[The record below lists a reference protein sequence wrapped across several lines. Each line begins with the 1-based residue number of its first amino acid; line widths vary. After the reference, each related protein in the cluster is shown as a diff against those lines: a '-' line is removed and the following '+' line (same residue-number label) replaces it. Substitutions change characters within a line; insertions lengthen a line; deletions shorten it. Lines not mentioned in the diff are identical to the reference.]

1 MISVIDMPP
10 PEESMWWRGKRRFD
24 VGFFPSECVR
34 IIGDKVPAHLSL
46 PNTTPV
52 VVVGGGS
59 GGGGSNPGGASS
71 SSSSSSKTQHL
82 LNQSGC
88 SGGSSGEN
96 LPTKPRQFA
105 QARQAHILF
114 QVGNNNPTTPNNT
127 QQPDVFCLRNVA
139 SISTRSFTKRSFYY
153 TRKRRRERVIA
164 FGTYGVLSVVSCL
177 VRGLFPVAAA
187 AGATEHRQALNT

>member
-1 MISVIDMPP
+1 MISVIDMPL

-24 VGFFPSECVR
+24 VGFFPSECVG

-59 GGGGSNPGGASS
+59 GGGGSTPGGA

-88 SGGSSGEN
+88 SGGGGSGEH
-96 LPTKPRQFA
+96 LPSTKPRQFA
-105 QARQAHILF
+105 QARQAHLLF
-114 QVGNNNPTTPNNT
+114 QVGNNNPT
-127 QQPDVFCLRNVA
+127 
-139 SISTRSFTKRSFYY
+139 SFAYVT
-153 TRKRRRERVIA
+153 
-164 FGTYGVLSVVSCL
+164 
-177 VRGLFPVAAA
+177 
-187 AGATEHRQALNT
+187 